1 MFRLHSYSET
11 NWFTDSDA
19 AQRKKNNMKQLHDVI
34 HTHTHL
40 DQDSDVSWEH
50 NTTNFNNDLRKNFTC
65 DCTVQNKFRRI
76 ISQKEKKN
84 IRRSTQRSALCKINR
99 PSMRWRSH
107 AIVKPLV
114 VKHAHCPVRAL
125 SQWDALIF
133 CFASLQ
139 WLCYPALHEMYHS
152 IAHINSLY

>member
-1 MFRLHSYSET
+1 
-11 NWFTDSDA
+11 
-19 AQRKKNNMKQLHDVI
+19 MKLLHDVI

-50 NTTNFNNDLRKNFTC
+50 NTTKFTNDLRKNCTC
-65 DCTVQNKFRRI
+65 DCTVQNKFRRM

-99 PSMRWRSH
+99 QVMRWRSH

-114 VKHAHCPVRAL
+114 VKHALCPVRAF
-125 SQWDALIF
+125 SQWDALVF

-139 WLCYPALHEMYHS
+139 WLCVYLRAKGSYVRFSKLSGNRVWKCWKLSCNFHATY
-152 IAHINSLY
+152 AC